1 MYVPRRGIGVNF
13 TVSSLF
19 LTETNPVPGS
29 KLWHLLRVNA
39 DTSLG
44 NLRRTPNAELRRLG

>member
-1 MYVPRRGIGVNF
+1 MYVPQRGIGVNF